1 MGNTGAELLSL
12 GRYAEMGLL
21 QLLTVKQLP
30 KIQSQHCSLGACH
43 TVTCQSYPMLREVHP
58 HLLMW
63 FGRFGPAL
71 KSA

>member
-21 QLLTVKQLP
+21 QLLAVKQLP
-30 KIQSQHCSLGACH
+30 KIQSQHSSLEACH
-43 TVTCQSYPMLREVHP
+43 IVTCQNFPMLREVHP

-63 FGRFGPAL
+63 FGRFEPAQ